1 MAREIKFRG
10 RHLGKWYYGVVV
22 VRNRDAEVPILIMQ
36 NDNLWLPLDIEE
48 NCTVGQFTGF
58 HDVNGKEIF
67 EGDILKFTDD
77 GLLCYVDWHKHLRK
91 FYLSFGEKQKENDTK
106 SDIFE
111 MMRMGYKFAIVGNI
125 HDNPELLKRI

>member
-1 MAREIKFRG
+1 MREIKFRG
-10 RHLGKWYYGVVV
+10 RNGNMWVYGNLHI
-22 VRNRDAEVPILIMQ
+22 RKHEKYGDSAFIIGSTEKPATMQ
-36 NDNLWLPLDIEE
+36 VDVQ
-48 NCTVGQFTGF
+48 TVGQFTGV